1 MSTYAYIRVS
11 TAEQNADRQ
20 FAAMENFCKTRN
32 IQDCKIVSEK
42 ISGKKSAKDRKLQSI
57 LDDKNLTHLLI
68 NSITRLGRR
77 NVEIVNNIDSLKNRG
92 VNITIVRL
100 GLSSLLDNGKKN
112 PAFGM
117 VAAIMG
123 QLAEDEVE
131 MKEERQ
137 KEGIAIAKANGVY
150 KGRAIGATKSTDKLL
165 TENKA
170 VVKEL
175 KRENPLSLR
184 KIAAIANCSV
194 NTVQKVKR
202 AMLEIA

>member
-11 TAEQNADRQ
+11 SAEQNAERQ
-20 FAAMENFCKTRN
+20 FVAMENFCKTRN

-42 ISGKKSAKDRKLQSI
+42 ISGKKAAKDRKLQSI

-77 NVEIVNNIDSLKNRG
+77 NVEIVNNIDALKNRG

-100 GLSSLLDNGKKN
+100 GLSSLLDSGKKN

-137 KEGIAIAKANGVY
+137 KEGIAIAKAKGIY
-150 KGRAIGATKSTDKLL
+150 KGRQLGATKTLDKLFA
-165 TENKA
+165 ENKA

-175 KRENPLSLR
+175 KKDSPLSLR
-184 KIAAIANCSV
+184 KIAAIGNCSV

-202 AMLEIA
+202 AILEAA